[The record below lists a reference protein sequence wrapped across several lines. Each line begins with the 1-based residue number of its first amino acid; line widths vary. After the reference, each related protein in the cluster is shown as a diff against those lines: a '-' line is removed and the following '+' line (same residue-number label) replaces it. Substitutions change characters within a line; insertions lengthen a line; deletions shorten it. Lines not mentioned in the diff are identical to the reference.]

1 MKSNVDVSEKQLKKL
16 DDQIEEIK
24 AKKSALDAMKEAST
38 IAGSEASISDKFDD
52 LTKDVD
58 NLLTEVDVKIAVETE
73 KVDDRMATE
82 GSDVTLDE
90 ILGSPESTTDD
101 LTAEIDAIL
110 GGN

>member
-1 MKSNVDVSEKQLKKL
+1 M
-16 DDQIEEIK
+16 
-24 AKKSALDAMKEAST
+24 
-38 IAGSEASISDKFDD
+38 
-52 LTKDVD
+52 
-58 NLLTEVDVKIAVETE
+58 KIAVETE